1 MNIIYQLNSILWS
14 LINLIPMPFRMIVG
28 IFIFLYLI
36 QVIFAHVLPFI
47 IRTSTEIFYWV
58 AEIISSIVVFP
69 DYLLASKKREEGK
82 AAIGAYS
89 HFAGL
94 FEALV
99 KCLYD
104 INQITKKVE
113 VRNKIRI
120 KTTKFIKYSRVVL
133 ILYFFGVWITYPR
146 ITDVETKAFAG
157 KTLATWCSFE
167 DFNLNRKWTP
177 ISESEKNI
185 NEKMYKVIK

>member
-1 MNIIYQLNSILWS
+1 
-14 LINLIPMPFRMIVG
+14 MPFRMIVG

-133 ILYFFGVWITYPR
+133 ILYFFCVWIAYPR

>member
-14 LINLIPMPFRMIVG
+14 LINILPIPLRMVAAI
-28 IFIFLYLI
+28 IILLYLI
-36 QVIFAHVLPFI
+36 HVILSNVLPFV
-47 IRTSTEIFYWV
+47 IRATTEIFYWA

-69 DYLLASKKREEGK
+69 DYLLASKKREAGK

-99 KCLYD
+99 KFLYD

-120 KTTKFIKYSRVVL
+120 KTTKFIKYSGVFL
-133 ILYFFGVWITYPR
+133 SIFFSCVWIAYPR
-146 ITDVETKAFAG
+146 ITDVEAKAFAS
-157 KTLATWCSFE
+157 KTLAAWCSFE

-177 ISESEKNI
+177 ISESEKHI
-185 NEKMYKVIK
+185 NEKMYKGIK